1 MLAKTWEEHV
11 GKICG
16 DLRTTEA
23 LINITYLAFKEIE
36 YEIDEIE
43 SILAEMRNRATT
55 SVDKHEEGASR
66 DKRWIKPALG
76 GVAAAITLAP
86 ILKGGFCHYFSF
98 FGLRGDSSRMDRLGE
113 EASFLDGAVRTIV
126 LESGEKLHFL
136 GHSLNSTH
144 TQ

>member
-136 GHSLNSTH
+136 GHSLNSTQ